1 MDVEKYQLYGK
12 ELIERLQ
19 LRFSPIAFKLIKN
32 ENEIPEGYIR
42 PSKELGG
49 RFAACQGFALVRR
62 DRLSIAMLA
71 QDHACVW
78 PMIGYGMVPFNYEDY
93 VREGVGM
100 FGPDGN
106 IEYNLF
112 IKDPEKARLFFENTF
127 PKLPN
132 MSHIGFIAAPLD
144 IAKFKPDVV
153 MLYVRPMQL
162 RSILMAVKYISG
174 TIPESKFDSVESC
187 LYSTVSAIQ
196 DDDYKIT
203 VPDPGEYKRAYC
215 EEDEMIF
222 TSPASKLGELVG
234 GLSELAAM
242 GLGYRG
248 LNKDVEPMAIGGFY
262 ETLLNKWKML

>member
-1 MDVEKYQLYGK
+1 MDMEEYNLCGK
-12 ELIERLQ
+12 ELIAFLQ

-32 ENEIPEGYIR
+32 EREIPEGYIR
-42 PSKELGG
+42 PSKEMGG

-62 DRLSIAMLA
+62 DRLSLAMLG

-93 VREGVGM
+93 EREGPGL
-100 FGPDGN
+100 FGTAGN

-112 IKDPEKARLFFENTF
+112 IKDPEKARLFFKNTF
-127 PKLPN
+127 PKMPD

-144 IAKFKPDVV
+144 ITKFKPDVV
-153 MLYVRPMQL
+153 MIYMRPTQL
-162 RSILMAVKYISG
+162 RSILMAIKYMSG
-174 TIPESKFDSVESC
+174 TIPQSKFDSVESC

-222 TSPASKLGELVG
+222 TSPASKLEELVN
-234 GLSELAAM
+234 GLRELAAM

-248 LNKDVEPMAIGGFY
+248 LNKDVEPMAAGGFY
-262 ETLLNKWKML
+262 ETLLSKWNML